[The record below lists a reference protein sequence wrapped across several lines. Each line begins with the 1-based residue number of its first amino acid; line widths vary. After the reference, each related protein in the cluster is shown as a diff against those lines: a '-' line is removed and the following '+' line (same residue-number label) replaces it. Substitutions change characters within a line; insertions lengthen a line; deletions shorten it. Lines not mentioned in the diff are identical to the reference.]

1 MPTKKTSKKSAV
13 KKSPRLPGASRKVV
27 TKKYHEAKR
36 GTVAWLIAELK
47 KFPGDMSVLAGDHDE
62 TYYDPMGVE
71 VLSVREGYIDEEK
84 GEPAVCIR
92 AW

>member
-1 MPTKKTSKKSAV
+1 MAGKKTTKKSPA

-47 KFPGDMSVLAGDHDE
+47 KFPGDMSVLHGDHDE
-62 TYYDPMGVE
+62 TYYDPMAVE
-71 VLSVREGYIDEEK
+71 VLPVREGYIDEER
-84 GEPAVCIR
+84 GEKIVCIR

>member
-1 MPTKKTSKKSAV
+1 MPTKKTSKKSSV